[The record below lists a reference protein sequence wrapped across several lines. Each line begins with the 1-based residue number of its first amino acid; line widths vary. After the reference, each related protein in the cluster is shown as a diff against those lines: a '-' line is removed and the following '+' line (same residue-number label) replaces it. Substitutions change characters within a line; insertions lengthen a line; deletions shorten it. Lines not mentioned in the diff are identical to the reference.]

1 MVRFGGKMAGQ
12 IASFG
17 GNGVGQVLAAA
28 AVALLLRLFSGP
40 GPALIPEDEFPDD
53 ERNDAAGDDFPD
65 TGKVVPVTIRWSNI
79 TCSLSDKSSKSLRF
93 LLKNVSGEAKPG
105 RLLAIMGPSGS
116 GKTTLLNVLA
126 GQLMSSPRLHLSG
139 LLEVNGRPSS
149 NRAYKY
155 AALLYTCDAERNGY
169 AFDVCLCETG
179 GSFFSQLTVRE
190 TLSLAAEL
198 QLPEISSVEERDEY
212 VNNLLFKL
220 GLVSCADSNVGDA
233 KVRGI
238 SGGEKKRLSLA
249 CELIASPSVIF
260 ADEPTTVC
268 TGYIVYQCY
277 DTDGGNSSSNARV
290 DLVALVNLNVPNL
303 ACIDSQHFL
312 MQSEFNR
319 LDAFQAE
326 KVMETLRQLAQD
338 GHTVICSIHQPRG
351 SVYSK
356 FDDIVLLAEGAL
368 VYAGP
373 ARDAPLTYFSKFG
386 AVVSVFQSYG
396 LIVDPFNRYHCP
408 DHVNPA
414 EFLADLI
421 SVDYSS
427 AESVYTS
434 QKRIDGLVES
444 FSQQSS
450 TILYATPLTRKED
463 SKKLSKKTAV
473 KGQGKGSWW
482 RQFWLLL
489 RRAWMQA
496 SRDGPTNKVRARMSV
511 ASAIIFGSVFWRM
524 GKSQASIQDRMGLL
538 QVAAINTAMAAL
550 TKTVGVFPKERAIV
564 DRERAKG
571 SYALGP
577 YLLSKLIAE
586 IPVGAAFPLMF
597 GAVLYP
603 MARLHP
609 NFSRLGNVSFIPVKM
624 FEVTEFGL
632 VHSRF
637 GKFCGIVTT
646 ESFAASA
653 MGLTVGAMVPTTEA
667 AMAVGPSLMTVFI
680 VFGGYYVNADD
691 TPIIFRWIPHV
702 SLIRWAFQGL
712 CINEFR
718 GLQFDHQNSFD
729 VETGE
734 QSCILTSSPEE
745 NSPQFEERS
754 VLICIIANVPI
765 ALISY
770 NLSAEMIHA
779 TKVVHF
785 LSALE
790 RLSFGGSRVKDT
802 VVAQSRILLF
812 WYCTTYL
819 LLEKNKPRYQRLEP
833 PSHEQIQSQLQ
844 LEPLD
849 PNQVKQLQQLD
860 PPPLREDESNQQLE
874 SPTVDQIRPFILEG
888 LYKVKKMPLHKGGPD
903 AFTELTSCFHRT

>member
-1 MVRFGGKMAGQ
+1 MVNFGGKKVGQVVAG
-12 IASFG
+12 IG
-17 GNGVGQVLAAA
+17 GNGVGQVLAAV
-28 AVALLLRLFSGP
+28 AVSLLFRLFTGP
-40 GPALIPEDEFPDD
+40 GPALVTDDDSAYGDDD
-53 ERNDAAGDDFPD
+53 ERNDVAEANGDGEAPVD
-65 TGKVVPVTIRWSNI
+65 GKVFPVTIRWQNI
-79 TCSLSDKSSKSLRF
+79 TCSLSDKSSKSVRF
-93 LLKNVSGEAKPG
+93 LLNNVSGEAKPG

-126 GQLMSSPRLHLSG
+126 GQLMASPRLHLSG
-139 LLEVNGRPSS
+139 LLEVNGKPSS
-149 NRAYKY
+149 NKAYKFAY
-155 AALLYTCDAERNGY
+155 VRQEDL
-169 AFDVCLCETG
+169 
-179 GSFFSQLTVRE
+179 FFSQLTVRE

-198 QLPEISSVEERDEY
+198 QLPEILSVEERDEY
-212 VNNLLFKL
+212 VNSLLFKL

-249 CELIASPSVIF
+249 CELIASPSVIY
-260 ADEPTTVC
+260 ADEPTT
-268 TGYIVYQCY
+268 G
-277 DTDGGNSSSNARV
+277 
-290 DLVALVNLNVPNL
+290 
-303 ACIDSQHFL
+303 
-312 MQSEFNR
+312 

-351 SVYSK
+351 SVYFK
-356 FDDIVLLAEGAL
+356 FDDIVLLTEGKL

-373 ARDAPLTYFSKFG
+373 ARDEPLAYFSRFG
-386 AVVSVFQSYG
+386 YT
-396 LIVDPFNRYHCP
+396 CP

-427 AESVYTS
+427 AESVYLS
-434 QKRIDGLVES
+434 QKRIDSLAES
-444 FSQQSS
+444 FLQQSS
-450 TILYATPLTRKED
+450 TILYASPLISREGYKK
-463 SKKLSKKTAV
+463 SKLQKRTTVKK
-473 KGQGKGSWW
+473 KGGWW

-496 SRDGPTNKVRARMSV
+496 SRDGPTNKVRARMSI

-524 GKSQASIQDRMGLL
+524 GRSQTSIQDRMGLL

-609 NFSRLGNVSFIPVKM
+609 TL
-624 FEVTEFGL
+624 
-632 VHSRF
+632 SRF
-637 GKFCGIVTT
+637 GKFCGIVTV

-680 VFGGYYVNADD
+680 VFGGYYVNADN
-691 TPIIFRWIPHV
+691 TPIVFRWIPRV

-712 CINEFR
+712 CINEFS
-718 GLQFDHQNSFD
+718 GLQFDHQHSFD
-729 VETGE
+729 IQTGE
-734 QSCILTSSPEE
+734 Q
-745 NSPQFEERS
+745 
-754 VLICIIANVPI
+754 
-765 ALISY
+765 
-770 NLSAEMIHA
+770 
-779 TKVVHF
+779 
-785 LSALE
+785 ALE
-790 RLSFGGSRVKDT
+790 RLSFGGSRISDT
-802 VVAQSRILLF
+802 VMAQSRILLF

-819 LLEKNKPRYQRLEP
+819 LLEKKKPKYQQLELP
-833 PSHEQIQSQLQ
+833 NPEQTQQKIQ
-844 LEPLD
+844 LEPLETD
-849 PNQVKQLQQLD
+849 LPPEKEQIKSTRQVESES
-860 PPPLREDESNQQLE
+860 PPLDMYN
-874 SPTVDQIRPFILEG
+874 LEG
-888 LYKVKKMPLHKGGPD
+888 AK
-903 AFTELTSCFHRT
+903 

>member
-1 MVRFGGKMAGQ
+1 MVNFGGNKVGQVVAG
-12 IASFG
+12 IG
-17 GNGVGQVLAAA
+17 GNGVGQVLAAV
-28 AVALLLRLFSGP
+28 AVSLLFRLFTGP
-40 GPALIPEDEFPDD
+40 GPALVTDDDSAYGDDD
-53 ERNDAAGDDFPD
+53 ERNDVAEANGDGEAPVD
-65 TGKVVPVTIRWSNI
+65 GKVFPVTIRWQNI
-79 TCSLSDKSSKSLRF
+79 TCSLSDKSSKSVRF
-93 LLKNVSGEAKPG
+93 LLNNVSGEAKPG

-126 GQLMSSPRLHLSG
+126 GQLMASPRLHLSG
-139 LLEVNGRPSS
+139 LLEVNGKPSS
-149 NRAYKY
+149 NKAYKFAY
-155 AALLYTCDAERNGY
+155 VRQEDL
-169 AFDVCLCETG
+169 
-179 GSFFSQLTVRE
+179 FFSQLTVRE

-198 QLPEISSVEERDEY
+198 QLPEILSVEERDEY
-212 VNNLLFKL
+212 VNSLLFKL

-249 CELIASPSVIF
+249 CELIASPSVIY
-260 ADEPTTVC
+260 ADEPTT
-268 TGYIVYQCY
+268 G
-277 DTDGGNSSSNARV
+277 
-290 DLVALVNLNVPNL
+290 
-303 ACIDSQHFL
+303 
-312 MQSEFNR
+312 

-326 KVMETLRQLAQD
+326 KVMEALRQLAQD

-351 SVYSK
+351 SVYFK
-356 FDDIVLLAEGAL
+356 FDDIVLLTEGKL

-373 ARDAPLTYFSKFG
+373 ARDEPLAYFSRFG
-386 AVVSVFQSYG
+386 YT
-396 LIVDPFNRYHCP
+396 CP

-427 AESVYTS
+427 AESVYLS
-434 QKRIDGLVES
+434 QKRIDSLAES
-444 FSQQSS
+444 FLQRSS
-450 TILYATPLTRKED
+450 TILYASPLISREGYKK
-463 SKKLSKKTAV
+463 SKLQKRTIVKK
-473 KGQGKGSWW
+473 KGGWW

-496 SRDGPTNKVRARMSV
+496 SRDGPTNKVRARMSI

-524 GKSQASIQDRMGLL
+524 GRSQTSIQDRMGLL

-609 NFSRLGNVSFIPVKM
+609 TL
-624 FEVTEFGL
+624 
-632 VHSRF
+632 SRF
-637 GKFCGIVTT
+637 GKFCGIVTV

-680 VFGGYYVNADD
+680 VFGGYYVNADN
-691 TPIIFRWIPHV
+691 TPIIFRWIPRV

-712 CINEFR
+712 CINEFS
-718 GLQFDHQNSFD
+718 GLQFDHQHSFD
-729 VETGE
+729 IQTGE
-734 QSCILTSSPEE
+734 Q
-745 NSPQFEERS
+745 
-754 VLICIIANVPI
+754 
-765 ALISY
+765 
-770 NLSAEMIHA
+770 
-779 TKVVHF
+779 
-785 LSALE
+785 ALE
-790 RLSFGGSRVKDT
+790 RLSFGGSRISDT
-802 VVAQSRILLF
+802 VMAQSRILLF

-819 LLEKNKPRYQRLEP
+819 LLEKKKPKYQQLELP
-833 PSHEQIQSQLQ
+833 NPEQTQQKIQ
-844 LEPLD
+844 LEPLETD
-849 PNQVKQLQQLD
+849 LPPEKEQIKSTRQVESES
-860 PPPLREDESNQQLE
+860 PPLDMYN
-874 SPTVDQIRPFILEG
+874 LEG
-888 LYKVKKMPLHKGGPD
+888 AK
-903 AFTELTSCFHRT
+903 

>member
-12 IASFG
+12 LVSLG
-17 GNGVGQVLAAA
+17 GNGAGKFLAAA

-40 GPALIPEDEFPDD
+40 GPALMPEDESPDD
-53 ERNDAAGDDFPD
+53 EKNDAADDDSPD
-65 TGKVVPVTIRWSNI
+65 VGKVFPVTIRWSNI
-79 TCSLSDKSSKSLRF
+79 TCSLSDKSSKSVRF
-93 LLKNVSGEAKPG
+93 LLNNVSGEAKPG

-126 GQLMSSPRLHLSG
+126 GQLMASPRLHLSG

-149 NRAYKY
+149 NRAYKLAY
-155 AALLYTCDAERNGY
+155 VRQEDL
-169 AFDVCLCETG
+169 
-179 GSFFSQLTVRE
+179 FFSQLTVRE

-198 QLPEISSVEERDEY
+198 QLPEIASVEERDEY

-220 GLVSCADSNVGDA
+220 GLASCADTIVGDA

-260 ADEPTTVC
+260 SDEPTT
-268 TGYIVYQCY
+268 G
-277 DTDGGNSSSNARV
+277 
-290 DLVALVNLNVPNL
+290 
-303 ACIDSQHFL
+303 
-312 MQSEFNR
+312 

-351 SVYSK
+351 SVYGK

-368 VYAGP
+368 VYAGAAHDVMVKLGNLEVSALVP
-373 ARDAPLTYFSKFG
+373 GNVGGVYEMAGTSK
-386 AVVSVFQSYG
+386 Y
-396 LIVDPFNRYHCP
+396 RCP

-421 SVDYSS
+421 SIDYSS
-427 AESVYTS
+427 AESVYS
-434 QKRIDGLVES
+434 SRKRIDGLVES

-463 SKKLSKKTAV
+463 SKKSSRKTGV
-473 KGQGKGSWW
+473 KGKGKGSWW
-482 RQFWLLL
+482 REFWLLL

-496 SRDGPTNKVRARMSV
+496 SRDGPTNKVRATMSI

-524 GKSQASIQDRMGLL
+524 GKSQTSIQDRMGLL

-603 MARLHP
+603 MSRLHP
-609 NFSRLGNVSFIPVKM
+609 TF
-624 FEVTEFGL
+624 
-632 VHSRF
+632 SRF
-637 GKFCGIVTT
+637 GKFCGILTA

-680 VFGGYYVNADD
+680 VFGGYYVNADN
-691 TPIIFRWIPHV
+691 TPIIFRWIPNV

-718 GLQFDHQNSFD
+718 GLQFDHQSSID

-734 QSCILTSSPEE
+734 QHLP
-745 NSPQFEERS
+745 
-754 VLICIIANVPI
+754 
-765 ALISY
+765 
-770 NLSAEMIHA
+770 
-779 TKVVHF
+779 F
-785 LSALE
+785 LPLLVSQALE
-790 RLSFGGSRVKDT
+790 RLSFGGRHIKDT

-812 WYCTTYL
+812 LYGTTYL
-819 LLEKNKPRYQRLEP
+819 LLEKNKPSYQRLEP
-833 PSHEQIQSQLQ
+833 PCREQIQSQVQ

-849 PNQVKQLQQLD
+849 PDEVKQLQQLD
-860 PPPLREDESNQQLE
+860 PPPPKKDESNQQLE
-874 SPTVDQIRPFILEG
+874 SPPAEIRPFILEG
-888 LYKVKKMPLHKGGPD
+888 LLLPPPFQLPVVENERL
-903 AFTELTSCFHRT
+903 AFALIGAYADD

>member
-1 MVRFGGKMAGQ
+1 MVNFGGKKVGQVVAG
-12 IASFG
+12 IG
-17 GNGVGQVLAAA
+17 GNGVGQVLAAV
-28 AVALLLRLFSGP
+28 AVSLLFRLFTGP
-40 GPALIPEDEFPDD
+40 GPALVTDDDSAYGDDD
-53 ERNDAAGDDFPD
+53 ERNDVAEANGDGEAPVD
-65 TGKVVPVTIRWSNI
+65 GKVFPVTIRWQNI
-79 TCSLSDKSSKSLRF
+79 TCSLSDKSSKSVRF
-93 LLKNVSGEAKPG
+93 LLNNVSGEAKPG

-126 GQLMSSPRLHLSG
+126 GQLMASPRLHLSG
-139 LLEVNGRPSS
+139 LLEVNGKPSS
-149 NRAYKY
+149 NKAYKFAY
-155 AALLYTCDAERNGY
+155 VRQEDL
-169 AFDVCLCETG
+169 
-179 GSFFSQLTVRE
+179 FFSQLTVRE
-190 TLSLAAEL
+190 TLSLATEL
-198 QLPEISSVEERDEY
+198 QLPEILSVEERDEY
-212 VNNLLFKL
+212 VNSLLFKL

-249 CELIASPSVIF
+249 CELIASPSVIY
-260 ADEPTTVC
+260 ADEPTT
-268 TGYIVYQCY
+268 G
-277 DTDGGNSSSNARV
+277 
-290 DLVALVNLNVPNL
+290 
-303 ACIDSQHFL
+303 
-312 MQSEFNR
+312 

-351 SVYSK
+351 SVYFK
-356 FDDIVLLAEGAL
+356 FDDIVLLTEGKL

-373 ARDAPLTYFSKFG
+373 ARDEPLAYFSRFG
-386 AVVSVFQSYG
+386 YT
-396 LIVDPFNRYHCP
+396 CP

-427 AESVYTS
+427 AESVYLS
-434 QKRIDGLVES
+434 QKRIDSLAES
-444 FSQQSS
+444 FLQRSS
-450 TILYATPLTRKED
+450 TILYASPLISREGYKK
-463 SKKLSKKTAV
+463 SKLQKRTIVKK
-473 KGQGKGSWW
+473 KGGWW

-496 SRDGPTNKVRARMSV
+496 SRDGPTNKVRARMSI

-524 GKSQASIQDRMGLL
+524 GRSQTSIQDRMGLL

-609 NFSRLGNVSFIPVKM
+609 TL
-624 FEVTEFGL
+624 
-632 VHSRF
+632 SRF
-637 GKFCGIVTT
+637 GKFCGIVTV

-680 VFGGYYVNADD
+680 VFGGYYVNADN
-691 TPIIFRWIPHV
+691 TPIVFRWIPRV

-712 CINEFR
+712 CINEFS
-718 GLQFDHQNSFD
+718 GLQFDHQHSFD
-729 VETGE
+729 IQTGE
-734 QSCILTSSPEE
+734 Q
-745 NSPQFEERS
+745 
-754 VLICIIANVPI
+754 
-765 ALISY
+765 
-770 NLSAEMIHA
+770 
-779 TKVVHF
+779 
-785 LSALE
+785 ALE
-790 RLSFGGSRVKDT
+790 RLSFGGSRISDT
-802 VVAQSRILLF
+802 VMAQSRILLF

-819 LLEKNKPRYQRLEP
+819 LLEKKKPKYQQLELP
-833 PSHEQIQSQLQ
+833 NPEQTQQKIQ
-844 LEPLD
+844 LEPLETD
-849 PNQVKQLQQLD
+849 LPPEKEQIKSTRQVESES
-860 PPPLREDESNQQLE
+860 PPLDMYN
-874 SPTVDQIRPFILEG
+874 LEG
-888 LYKVKKMPLHKGGPD
+888 AK
-903 AFTELTSCFHRT
+903 